1 MAKTQNFG
9 LNLSIDRNFDYL
21 DYRYKEL
28 FDENWQIIDTQVYTP
43 SATSVLIEDEHGY
56 FTATNV
62 EEALAETITE
72 LRNHKGSGGSAHPL
86 VTPTS
91 AGFMDP
97 EDKKKLDTIA
107 EGGINQ
113 TTADARYVR
122 LIGGVMTG
130 PLVLTGDPTQSLE
143 AATKQFVDGVRT
155 AADAKFLQL
164 AGGTMNGHII
174 LTNTDPTQDRHAAS
188 KKYVDAVKTYA
199 DTIKTYT
206 DSVKQSLDIKDSVKL
221 ATTANINLG
230 ANATKLTIDG
240 VQTQTN
246 DRVLVKNQTTA
257 SENGIYTVQADGS
270 FVRSIDADT
279 NAKMNSGMFTFVEQ
293 GTANSDSGWVLSTDG
308 TITIGSTAL
317 NFTQFSGAGQ
327 IVAGSGLVKSGSTL
341 SLDTTGV
348 GAGTYRS
355 VQVDTFGRVL
365 SGSNPNLPATN
376 VSFSSAN
383 FTSTNVSTA
392 LDELFLNVSNG
403 KNLIASAITG
413 KNVSASGSDSFSTLS
428 TKIGQISTGVGDAV
442 VGDVLAGKTFTNLS
456 SNNLTGTMVNRGAVV
471 LTPGTAAVAIP
482 VGYHNGSGTV
492 SGDADLTSA
501 NIKSGVNIFGVA
513 GTYTNEAGGTAAI
526 AGDLLSGKAAHVNGA
541 RIVGSMQNNGAV
553 SLTPGVAVVTI
564 PAGYHN
570 GSGTVAGE
578 ANLLAPNIKNGVSIF
593 GVTGTMPIGKQ
604 FTTGTVSIKD
614 SVAVSFTGLSFVPT
628 LFMAFQSGVDANST
642 GMIINAP
649 KAGITTTTGSTIT
662 SKITWNKPTP
672 SPQDMV
678 DLPVVTWTSNGLS
691 FTPSAGNSLNTPVTY
706 FIFE

>member
-1 MAKTQNFG
+1 MAKTKNFG
-9 LNLSIDRNFDYL
+9 LNLSIDKNYDYL

-28 FDENWQIIDTQVYTP
+28 FDENWEIIDTQVYTP
-43 SATSVLIEDEHGY
+43 SATSVLITDENNL
-56 FTATNV
+56 FEAENV
-62 EEALAETITE
+62 EEALIETINE
-72 LRNHKGSGGSAHPL
+72 LRSHKGSGGNAHPL
-86 VTPTS
+86 VTASS

-97 EDKKKLDTIA
+97 DDKKKLDTIA

-113 TTADARYVR
+113 TTADARYLR

-164 AGGTMNGHII
+164 AGGTMNGHIL
-174 LTNTDPTQDRHAAS
+174 LTSADPTQDRHAAS
-188 KKYVDAVKTYA
+188 KKYVDAVKAYA

-221 ATTANINLG
+221 ATTANISLG
-230 ANATKLTIDG
+230 ANAVKLTIDG

-246 DRVLVKNQTTA
+246 DRVLVKNQSTA
-257 SENGIYTVQADGS
+257 SQNGIYVVQADGS
-270 FVRSIDADT
+270 FVRAEDADT
-279 NAKMNSGMFTFVEQ
+279 SAKMNSGMFTFVEQ
-293 GTANSDSGWVLSTDG
+293 GTVNSDSGWVLSTDG
-308 TITIGSTAL
+308 NITIGSTAL

-376 VSFSSAN
+376 VSFSSTN

-392 LDELFLNVSNG
+392 LDELFQSVSNG
-403 KNLIASAITG
+403 KNSIASAITG
-413 KNVSASGSDSFSTLS
+413 KNVAASGSDSFATLS
-428 TKIGQISTGVGDAV
+428 TKISQISTGVGDAV
-442 VGDVLAGKTFTNLS
+442 AADVLAGKTFTNSS
-456 SNNLTGTMVNRGAVV
+456 SNSLTGTMVNRGAVS
-471 LTPGTAAVAIP
+471 LTPGVSAITIQA
-482 VGYHNGSGTV
+482 GYHNGSGTV
-492 SGDADLTSA
+492 VGDTDLVST

-513 GTYTNEAGGTAAI
+513 GTYTNEIGGVAAVNS
-526 AGDLLSGKAAHVNGA
+526 DLLSGKAAHVNGA
-541 RIVGSMQNNGAV
+541 RVVGSMQNNGAV
-553 SLTPGVAVVTI
+553 TLTPGVSAVTI
-564 PAGYHN
+564 PTGYHN
-570 GSGTVAGE
+570 GSGTVVGE
-578 ANLLAPNIKNGVSIF
+578 ANLLPQNIKSGVSIF

-604 FTTGTVSIKD
+604 FTTGTTNIQD
-614 SVAVSFTGLSFVPT
+614 GTAVSFTGLSFTPT
-628 LFMAFQSGVDANST
+628 LFMAFQSGVDSNST

-649 KAGITTTTGSTIT
+649 KSGIVTTSGNTIT

-691 FTPSAGNSLNTPVTY
+691 FTPSSGNSLNTPVTY